1 MSFRRTRPKRFS
13 LFFLGVDDEFFSS
26 FSFLKCQTQQNR
38 DAFFLDSSPLFLV
51 GCRKKHKSEEEENKI
66 LLFCEKR
73 QILLPFKKGTHT
85 QERILPNKKTK
96 KRMRKKQKTNTKKT
110 HKNLSIFSLSF
121 LRSVAFTSTRTRLLL
136 IVIEERERERERER
150 EYILQSI

>member
-1 MSFRRTRPKRFS
+1 MCIRDRSFRRTRPKRFS

-26 FSFLKCQTQQNR
+26 FSFLKCQTQHNR

-85 QERILPNKKTK
+85 QERILPNKTK
-96 KRMRKKQKTNTKKT
+96 KRRKKQKTQKRRTK
-110 HKNLSIFSLSF
+110 ISLF
-121 LRSVAFTSTRTRLLL
+121 FVVLRSVEFTITRTRLLL
-136 IVIEERERERERER
+136 IVIEERE
-150 EYILQSI
+150 YILQSI